1 MKRTHLAFGAL
12 LVLVALAGCSSV
24 LGPGDPDPERINR
37 NVSYDW
43 DTDRNVTIEID
54 RTEYRSTWRVANQS
68 TIEFHQRDALGTES
82 NLRIEGVKFQF
93 TNGTVTNVSAQNI
106 TYRRQRTI
114 VELPARDGR
123 IAFASSRRGKQFAT
137 PTFVDGTYEV
147 TLPEGARVG
156 LPILSQVRPR
166 GYTASQTDGQVTLR
180 WDDVTSR
187 SLSVRYYLARDLLI
201 FGSLFVLLLVA
212 GVGGAAYY
220 LRQIRALESRREE
233 VGLDVDTD
241 DDEFDDGPPPGMG

>member
-1 MKRTHLAFGAL
+1 VKRTHLEFGAL
-12 LVLVALAGCSSV
+12 VVLVALAGCSSV
-24 LGPGDPDPERINR
+24 LGPGNPDPEKINR

-43 DTDRNVTIEID
+43 DTDRNVSIEIN
-54 RTEYRSTWRVANQS
+54 RTEYRATWKVTNQS
-68 TIEFHQRDALGTES
+68 TIEFYGRDALGTES
-82 NLRIEGVKFQF
+82 NLQIEGVKFQF

-106 TYRRQRTI
+106 TYERKRTI
-114 VELPARDGR
+114 IELPARDGR
-123 IAFASSRRGKQFAT
+123 IAFAESRQGKQFAT

-156 LPILSQVRPR
+156 IPILAQVRPR
-166 GYTASQTDGQVTLR
+166 GYTATRADNQVTLT

-201 FGSLFVLLLVA
+201 FGGLFALLLVA
-212 GVGGAAYY
+212 GLGGAAYY
-220 LRQIRALESRREE
+220 LRQIRALESKREE
-233 VGLDVDTD
+233 VGLDVDTE

>member
-1 MKRTHLAFGAL
+1 MKRTRLAFGAL
-12 LVLVALAGCSSV
+12 VVLVALAGCTSI
-24 LGPGDPDPERINR
+24 LGPGDPDPEKINR

-43 DTDRNVTIEID
+43 DTDRNVSIEIN
-54 RTEYRSTWRVANQS
+54 RTEYRAIWRVDNQS
-68 TIEFHQRDALGTES
+68 TIEFYGRDALGTES
-82 NLRIEGVKFQF
+82 NLRFEGVKFQF

-114 VELPARDGR
+114 VDLPARDGR
-123 IAFASSRRGKQFAT
+123 IAFAASRQGKQFAT

-147 TLPEGARVG
+147 TLPQGARVG
-156 LPILSQVRPR
+156 VPILAQVRPR
-166 GYTASQTDGQVTLR
+166 GYTSSRTDGKVTLR

-201 FGSLFVLLLVA
+201 FGGMFALLLVA
-212 GVGGAAYY
+212 GLGGVAYY

-233 VGLDVDTD
+233 VDLDVDTD